1 MPVRINSNPS
11 DVDKT
16 LAILQDMLTEA
27 CTQTQDIVKK
37 VQGTTAKQT
46 ARNLYDY
53 LRKTFHYRLDP
64 QGMEYI
70 RSPKLSYQDR
80 LIGIDC
86 EDFSLMA
93 AAVLVQVGI
102 QPRYRVVDFNGMGY
116 GHIYV
121 VMVDKNKEI
130 ILDATHH
137 RFNHQE
143 KYMRKKDYPVLAKP
157 QKKVTFRTYKTT
169 GLGRIGVDPVLAR
182 QKGKFVDMG
191 NTYIRQREIIRLIP
205 GRKTKVA
212 FTFEKVIDCQYMIL
226 SAQDLQPSHLGNVEN
241 PLHFLPEAQPRNRAT
256 SQSGAE
262 TPQKIA
268 DTLRPAEIV
277 EGANAFTGAPVVN
290 TRGEVIQGN
299 GRAYALK
306 VYWKINAQDSKGYKA
321 YLEENASFLGFP
333 GRISIQDP
341 VLVRMVKVSDEEAI
355 RLGQYKQSDLEAV
368 STRTNEVKSRVNLLD
383 EKKLAGVLDR
393 IFSQV
398 EPDDSLSEIIRKTNL
413 LSQLIRLG
421 AIRAD
426 QLEEYTRNGT
436 INARGVAFVSDLLLF
451 LIFKG
456 SDVNTPE
463 LFAQLPTRI
472 QNAIVKAT
480 PSLLRVDEDKH
491 IKKEVSNAI
500 LATRDYLNS
509 GESSVRSWEKTI
521 DIFGDT
527 PQKRFTAFERQLV
540 ELFTTSKTQRDI
552 TEKFELYATLVSD
565 KEADLVTPFQKGLAK
580 SEGIAVA
587 FGGKQIA
594 KIVKETQVTPP
605 KTSEAQTQRIRIL
618 RLKYKY
624 QR

>member
-1 MPVRINSNPS
+1 M
-11 DVDKT
+11 
-16 LAILQDMLTEA
+16 
-27 CTQTQDIVKK
+27 
-37 VQGTTAKQT
+37 
-46 ARNLYDY
+46 
-53 LRKTFHYRLDP
+53 
-64 QGMEYI
+64 
-70 RSPKLSYQDR
+70 
-80 LIGIDC
+80 
-86 EDFSLMA
+86 
-93 AAVLVQVGI
+93 
-102 QPRYRVVDFNGMGY
+102 
-116 GHIYV
+116 
-121 VMVDKNKEI
+121 
-130 ILDATHH
+130 
-137 RFNHQE
+137 
-143 KYMRKKDYPVLAKP
+143 
-157 QKKVTFRTYKTT
+157 
-169 GLGRIGVDPVLAR
+169 
-182 QKGKFVDMG
+182 
-191 NTYIRQREIIRLIP
+191 
-205 GRKTKVA
+205 
-212 FTFEKVIDCQYMIL
+212 
-226 SAQDLQPSHLGNVEN
+226 
-241 PLHFLPEAQPRNRAT
+241 
-256 SQSGAE
+256 
-262 TPQKIA
+262 
-268 DTLRPAEIV
+268 
-277 EGANAFTGAPVVN
+277 VN

-306 VYWKINAQDSKGYKA
+306 VYWKINTQDSKGYKA

-333 GRISIQDP
+333 GRISIHDP
-341 VLVRMVKVSDEEAI
+341 VLVRMVRVSDEEAI

-594 KIVKETQVTPP
+594 KIVKETQANPP